1 MYKSD
6 NKVGLIEQYKQEL
19 KSIQNHSFTN
29 SNNIGYW
36 NRLTDYISKFST
48 DQLKFI
54 DNNQQVIKA
63 HNDMLNTFVQYLFE
77 KNKDDFAAF
86 DEFRPVC
93 DTYIDCVIKTA
104 SEYDDKVS
112 EALNENAELKDK
124 LKEYEKRIAE
134 VEGTKNGHKAART
147 WYGRRIHIE

>member
-1 MYKSD
+1 MFESD

-54 DNNQQVIKA
+54 NNNQQVIKA

-112 EALNENAELKDK
+112 EALNENAELKNK

-147 WYGRRIHIE
+147 

>member
-29 SNNIGYW
+29 SNNSYW

-86 DEFRPVC
+86 DEFRPIC

-112 EALNENAELKDK
+112 EALNENVELKNK

-134 VEGTKNGHKAART
+134 VEGTKNGRKAART
-147 WYGRRIHIE
+147 

>member
-6 NKVGLIEQYKQEL
+6 NKVGLIEQYKQEI

-104 SEYDDKVS
+104 SEYDNKVS
-112 EALNENAELKDK
+112 EALSENAELKNK

-147 WYGRRIHIE
+147 

>member
-112 EALNENAELKDK
+112 EALNENAELKNK

-134 VEGTKNGHKAART
+134 VEGTKNGHKAARA

>member
-6 NKVGLIEQYKQEL
+6 NKVGLIEQYKQEI

-63 HNDMLNTFVQYLFE
+63 HNDMLNTFVEYLFE

-104 SEYDDKVS
+104 SEYDNKVS
-112 EALNENAELKDK
+112 EALSENAELKNK

-147 WYGRRIHIE
+147 

>member
-93 DTYIDCVIKTA
+93 DMYIDCVIKTA

-112 EALNENAELKDK
+112 EALNENAELKNK

-147 WYGRRIHIE
+147 

>member
-29 SNNIGYW
+29 SDNIGYW

-112 EALNENAELKDK
+112 EALNENAELKNK

-147 WYGRRIHIE
+147 

>member
-1 MYKSD
+1 MFESD
-6 NKVGLIEQYKQEL
+6 NKVGLIEQYKQEI

-112 EALNENAELKDK
+112 EALNENAELKNK

-147 WYGRRIHIE
+147 

>member
-77 KNKDDFAAF
+77 KYKDDFAAF

-112 EALNENAELKDK
+112 EALNENAELKNK

>member
-93 DTYIDCVIKTA
+93 DAYIDCVIKTA
-104 SEYDDKVS
+104 SEYDNKVS
-112 EALNENAELKDK
+112 EALNENAELKNK

-147 WYGRRIHIE
+147 

>member
-19 KSIQNHSFTN
+19 KNIQNHSFTN

-104 SEYDDKVS
+104 REYDDKVS
-112 EALNENAELKDK
+112 EALNENAELKNK

>member
-112 EALNENAELKDK
+112 EALNENAELKNK

-134 VEGTKNGHKAART
+134 VEGTQKWT
-147 WYGRRIHIE
+147 

>member
-29 SNNIGYW
+29 SNNGYW

-54 DNNQQVIKA
+54 DNNQEVIKA
-63 HNDMLNTFVQYLFE
+63 HNDMLNTFLQYLFE

-112 EALNENAELKDK
+112 EALNENAELKNK

-147 WYGRRIHIE
+147 

>member
-36 NRLTDYISKFST
+36 NRLTDYISKFSA

-112 EALNENAELKDK
+112 EALNENAELKNK

-134 VEGTKNGHKAART
+134 LEGTKNGHKAART
-147 WYGRRIHIE
+147 

>member
-112 EALNENAELKDK
+112 EALNENAELKNK
-124 LKEYEKRIAE
+124 LKEYEKRMAE

-147 WYGRRIHIE
+147 

>member
-29 SNNIGYW
+29 SNNGYW

-54 DNNQQVIKA
+54 DNNQEVIKA

-104 SEYDDKVS
+104 SEYNDKVS
-112 EALNENAELKDK
+112 EALNENAELKNK

-147 WYGRRIHIE
+147 

>member
-6 NKVGLIEQYKQEL
+6 NKVGLIEQYKQEI

-63 HNDMLNTFVQYLFE
+63 HNDMLSTFVEYLFE

-104 SEYDDKVS
+104 SEYDNKVS
-112 EALNENAELKDK
+112 EALSENAELKNK

-147 WYGRRIHIE
+147 

>member
-112 EALNENAELKDK
+112 EALNENAELKNK

-134 VEGTKNGHKAART
+134 VEGHKAART
-147 WYGRRIHIE
+147 

>member
-112 EALNENAELKDK
+112 EALNENAELKNK

-134 VEGTKNGHKAART
+134 VEGAKNGHKAART
-147 WYGRRIHIE
+147 

>member
-36 NRLTDYISKFST
+36 NRLTDYISKVST

-112 EALNENAELKDK
+112 EALNENAELKNK

-147 WYGRRIHIE
+147 

>member
-29 SNNIGYW
+29 SNNGYW

-54 DNNQQVIKA
+54 DNNQEVIKA

-104 SEYDDKVS
+104 SEYDNKVS
-112 EALNENAELKDK
+112 EALSENAELKNK

-147 WYGRRIHIE
+147 

>member
-54 DNNQQVIKA
+54 DNNQEVIKA

-104 SEYDDKVS
+104 NEYDDKVS
-112 EALNENAELKDK
+112 EALNENAELKNK

-134 VEGTKNGHKAART
+134 LEGNNGRKTK
-147 WYGRRIHIE
+147 

>member
-29 SNNIGYW
+29 SNIGYW

-112 EALNENAELKDK
+112 EALNENAELKNK

-147 WYGRRIHIE
+147 

>member
-104 SEYDDKVS
+104 SEYDNKVS
-112 EALNENAELKDK
+112 EALNENAELKNK

-147 WYGRRIHIE
+147 

>member
-1 MYKSD
+1 MFESD

-36 NRLTDYISKFST
+36 NRLTDYISKFSA

-112 EALNENAELKDK
+112 EALNENAELKNK

-147 WYGRRIHIE
+147 

>member
-29 SNNIGYW
+29 SNNGYW

-54 DNNQQVIKA
+54 DNNQEVIKA

-112 EALNENAELKDK
+112 EALNENAELKNK

-147 WYGRRIHIE
+147 

>member
-112 EALNENAELKDK
+112 EALNENAELKNK
-124 LKEYEKRIAE
+124 LKEYDKRIAE

-147 WYGRRIHIE
+147 LYGRRIHIE

>member
-104 SEYDDKVS
+104 SEYNDKVS
-112 EALNENAELKDK
+112 EALNENAELKNK

>member
-112 EALNENAELKDK
+112 EALNENAELKNK

-147 WYGRRIHIE
+147 GYGRRIHIE

>member
-6 NKVGLIEQYKQEL
+6 NKVGLIEQYKQEI

-77 KNKDDFAAF
+77 KNKDDFVAF

-112 EALNENAELKDK
+112 EALNKNAELKNK

-147 WYGRRIHIE
+147 

>member
-77 KNKDDFAAF
+77 KNKADFAAF

-112 EALNENAELKDK
+112 EALNENAELKNK

-147 WYGRRIHIE
+147 

>member
-6 NKVGLIEQYKQEL
+6 NKVGLIEQYKQEI

-77 KNKDDFAAF
+77 KNKDDFVAF

-112 EALNENAELKDK
+112 EALNENAELKNK

-147 WYGRRIHIE
+147 

>member
-54 DNNQQVIKA
+54 DNNQEVIKA

-112 EALNENAELKDK
+112 EALNENAELKNK
-124 LKEYEKRIAE
+124 LKEYEKRIAQ

-147 WYGRRIHIE
+147 

>member
-6 NKVGLIEQYKQEL
+6 NKIRLIEQYKQEL

-112 EALNENAELKDK
+112 EALNENAELKNK

-147 WYGRRIHIE
+147 

>member
-6 NKVGLIEQYKQEL
+6 NKVGLIEQYKQEI

-112 EALNENAELKDK
+112 EALSENAELKNK

-147 WYGRRIHIE
+147 

>member
-48 DQLKFI
+48 DQLKVI

-112 EALNENAELKDK
+112 EALNENAELKNK

-147 WYGRRIHIE
+147 

>member
-6 NKVGLIEQYKQEL
+6 NKVELIEQYKQEL

-112 EALNENAELKDK
+112 EALNENAELKNK

-147 WYGRRIHIE
+147 

>member
-77 KNKDDFAAF
+77 KNIAIYF
-86 DEFRPVC
+86 PVFIKRG
-93 DTYIDCVIKTA
+93 DYI
-104 SEYDDKVS
+104 VS
-112 EALNENAELKDK
+112 
-124 LKEYEKRIAE
+124 
-134 VEGTKNGHKAART
+134 H
-147 WYGRRIHIE
+147 

>member
-112 EALNENAELKDK
+112 EALNENAELKNK

-134 VEGTKNGHKAART
+134 LEGNNGRKTK
-147 WYGRRIHIE
+147 